1 MDDLIKIVVLGQ
13 IDVGKSQF
21 CNFILKDVTNSVCK
35 VICLNACSDTVEP
48 QSVTVKRQ
56 DIFLEFIDTPG
67 ITTEDDDKKI
77 KALVEYLKKKK
88 EINQILLLFNF
99 RDRRIDLFYLKI
111 LSSLFTPIQ
120 FISNV
125 MIIFT
130 HYDKE
135 INEKYSEKKIE
146 SMKKGIKEMF
156 NRIFVINP
164 GFKIPD
170 IPIYFFDTYIDDEKN
185 YFDNDSLLASND
197 LIEELKL
204 RINSPFYSP
213 INTSNLEYNE
223 QNIVQKIETEKLKIM
238 KEVSDLKNNKEKR
251 ERLNMD
257 LQMEKKRYNN
267 FMNNRESKRR
277 DTLGNGIISLGECLL
292 KLIEE
297 D

>member
-1 MDDLIKIVVLGQ
+1 
-13 IDVGKSQF
+13 
-21 CNFILKDVTNSVCK
+21 
-35 VICLNACSDTVEP
+35 
-48 QSVTVKRQ
+48 
-56 DIFLEFIDTPG
+56 
-67 ITTEDDDKKI
+67 
-77 KALVEYLKKKK
+77 
-88 EINQILLLFNF
+88 
-99 RDRRIDLFYLKI
+99 
-111 LSSLFTPIQ
+111 
-120 FISNV
+120 

-130 HYDKE
+130 HCDKG
-135 INEKYSEKKIE
+135 INEKYSRKGIQKKN
-146 SMKKGIKEMF
+146 IKEMF
-156 NRIFVINP
+156 NKIFVINP

-170 IPIYFFDTYIDDEKN
+170 IPIYFFDTRIGDKNN

-267 FMNNRESKRR
+267 FMNNRESKQR
-277 DTLGNGIISLGECLL
+277 DTLGNGIISLCECLL

>member
-1 MDDLIKIVVLGQ
+1 MDDLIKIVVLGPKG
-13 IDVGKSQF
+13 VGKSQF
-21 CNFILKDVTNSVCK
+21 CNFILKDITNSVCK
-35 VICLNACSDTVEP
+35 VIRRPNGRSDTVEP

-56 DIFLEFIDTPG
+56 DIFLELIDTPG
-67 ITTEDDDKKI
+67 IMSEDDDEKI
-77 KALVEYLKKKK
+77 KSLVEHLKKKK
-88 EINQILLLFNF
+88 EINQILLLCNF
-99 RDRRIDLFYLKI
+99 FAGRIDLFYLKI

-130 HYDKE
+130 HCDKE
-135 INEKYSEKKIE
+135 INEKYSRKEIQKKN
-146 SMKKGIKEMF
+146 IKEMF
-156 NRIFVINP
+156 NKIFVINP

-170 IPIYFFDTYIDDEKN
+170 IPMYFLDIDIDDEKN
-185 YFDNDSLLASND
+185 NFDNDSLLASND

-251 ERLNMD
+251 ERLNMN

-267 FMNNRESKRR
+267 FMNNRESKQR

>member
-1 MDDLIKIVVLGQ
+1 
-13 IDVGKSQF
+13 
-21 CNFILKDVTNSVCK
+21 
-35 VICLNACSDTVEP
+35 
-48 QSVTVKRQ
+48 
-56 DIFLEFIDTPG
+56 
-67 ITTEDDDKKI
+67 
-77 KALVEYLKKKK
+77 
-88 EINQILLLFNF
+88 
-99 RDRRIDLFYLKI
+99 
-111 LSSLFTPIQ
+111 
-120 FISNV
+120 
-125 MIIFT
+125 
-130 HYDKE
+130 
-135 INEKYSEKKIE
+135 
-146 SMKKGIKEMF
+146 MF
-156 NRIFVINP
+156 NKIFVINP

-170 IPIYFFDTYIDDEKN
+170 IPIYFLDTDIDDKNN

-197 LIEELKL
+197 FIEELKL
-204 RINSPFYSP
+204 RIISQFYSP

-257 LQMEKKRYNN
+257 LLMEKKRYNN